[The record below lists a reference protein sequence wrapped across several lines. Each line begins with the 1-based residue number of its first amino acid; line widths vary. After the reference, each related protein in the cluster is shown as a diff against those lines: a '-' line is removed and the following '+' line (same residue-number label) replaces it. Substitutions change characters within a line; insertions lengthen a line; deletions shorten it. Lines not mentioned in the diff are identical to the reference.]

1 MRLGTSLWL
10 RWCPLGTG
18 ALCSLQPKDM
28 TGQELCFRAEALR
41 GVWGGGVVGNASWDQ
56 GDTLGGI

>member
-1 MRLGTSLWL
+1 MAEMVPSGYRGTV
-10 RWCPLGTG
+10 
-18 ALCSLQPKDM
+18 QPATQDM

-41 GVWGGGVVGNASWDQ
+41 GVWGGGVEGNASWDQ